1 MNEDD
6 AMFWP
11 TIVIVEG
18 RPYVLTKQQT
28 VTKNDPCAVCDLKS
42 KCNADGMPVR
52 FFPLCTADKR
62 DDGWFFTEDWSI
74 YDTPVMEFLNGD
86 EYDNR

>member
-1 MNEDD
+1 MNKRINEY
-6 AMFWP
+6 WP
-11 TIVIVEG
+11 TVVIVEG

-28 VTKNDPCAVCDLKS
+28 VTKNDPCAICDLKS
-42 KCNADGMPVR
+42 KCNVDGILVK
-52 FFPLCTADKR
+52 FYPLCMSDER
-62 DDGWFFTEDWSI
+62 DDGWFFAEDWSI